1 MSKRGNSEGSIY
13 QRKDGRWA
21 ASITAQNGKRRTFYG
36 STRLDAAQK
45 LLKAQRTI
53 ADGLPL
59 AGERLT
65 VGQFLETWLKDSAA
79 SRVRPL
85 TFRRYQQIA
94 RLHVV
99 PAIGRVPLARLT
111 PAHVDRMLN
120 DGLANG
126 QSPQSAAHWR
136 AVLRTALNIAMRHGL
151 VGRNVASLA
160 EPPHIPERE
169 VQALTPTAARA
180 LLDAVRGD
188 RLEGLF
194 TVALACGL
202 RQSEALGLRWRDVEL
217 DAGTLSVQRTLQR
230 IDGAYQFLE
239 PKTRGS
245 RRTLALPKP
254 VAASLR
260 EHRTRQL
267 TERLLIGA
275 AWQGGQWGDLVFT
288 DEVGGPL
295 AGFHVTRR
303 FHKLLMVAGLPPM
316 RYHDLRHGAAS
327 LMAAQGVQPRV
338 AMEILG
344 HAQISTTMNIY
355 SHVAPELQ
363 REAAE
368 RMAASLWA

>member
-21 ASITAQNGKRRTFYG
+21 AAVYTPDGRRRTFYG
-36 STRLDAAQK
+36 KTRQDAAQK
-45 LLKAQRTI
+45 LLRAQRTI

-65 VGQFLETWLKDSAA
+65 VGQFLEIWLKDSAA
-79 SRVRPL
+79 RKVRPRTL
-85 TFRRYQQIA
+85 TRYQGIV
-94 RLHVV
+94 RLHLV
-99 PAIGRVPLARLT
+99 PALGRVPLARLM
-111 PAHVDRMLN
+111 PAHVERLLN
-120 DGLANG
+120 TGMAAG
-126 QSPQSAAHWR
+126 QSPQSVAHWR
-136 AVLRTALNIAMRHGL
+136 AVLRTALNIAMRQGL

-169 VQALTPTAARA
+169 VHALTPTAARA
-180 LLDAVRGD
+180 LLDAVHGD
-188 RLEGLF
+188 RLETLF

-202 RQSEALGLRWRDVEL
+202 RQSEALGLQWQDVNL
-217 DAGTLSVQRTLQR
+217 DSGTLTVQRTLQR
-230 IDGAYQFLE
+230 IDGAYRFLE

-245 RRTLALPKP
+245 RRTIALPQP

-260 EHRTRQL
+260 ERHASQL
-267 TERLLIGA
+267 AERLRVGA
-275 AWQGGQWGDLVFT
+275 AWQGSQWGDLVFS
-288 DEVGGPL
+288 DEAGGPL

-303 FHKLLMVAGLPPM
+303 FRVLLRLAGLPPM

-327 LMAAQGVQPRV
+327 LMAAQGVTPRV

-355 SHVAPELQ
+355 THVAPELQ
-363 REAAE
+363 RDAAE